1 MAEYVIQKKR
11 DLNTLSNRTKPSDL
25 LKSPIL
31 FFAFGM
37 GSGLAPKAP
46 GTAGTLVALLIWFFL
61 ADLSLEIYMVIV
73 AIAAIFGIYLCGRA
87 AKDLG
92 THDHPGIV
100 WDEFVGFWIAMIG
113 LPVTWSSIIAGFFL
127 FRIFDILKP
136 WPIGWI
142 DKNFH
147 GGLGI
152 MLDDV
157 VAGLLACLLTQSL
170 LYFKF

>member
-1 MAEYVIQKKR
+1 MGEYVTRKKW
-11 DLNTLSNRTKPSDL
+11 DTNTLSNRPKPSYF

-61 ADLSLEIYMVIV
+61 ADLPIEIYMVIV

-87 AKDLG
+87 AKELG
-92 THDHPGIV
+92 IHDHPGIV
-100 WDEFVGFWIAMIG
+100 WDEFVGLWIAMIG

-127 FRIFDILKP
+127 FRVFDILKP

-142 DKNFH
+142 DKNFN

-152 MLDDV
+152 MLDDIF
-157 VAGLLACLLTQSL
+157 AGIATAVTIYAVKALA
-170 LYFKF
+170 

>member
-1 MAEYVIQKKR
+1 MGEYVTRKKW
-11 DLNTLSNRTKPSDL
+11 DTNTLSNRPKPSYF

-61 ADLSLEIYMVIV
+61 ADLPIEIYMVIV

-87 AKDLG
+87 AKELG
-92 THDHPGIV
+92 IYDHPGIV
-100 WDEFVGFWIAMIG
+100 WDEFVGLWIAMIG

-127 FRIFDILKP
+127 FRVFDILKP

-142 DKNFH
+142 DKNFN

-152 MLDDV
+152 MLDDI
-157 VAGLLACLLTQSL
+157 VAGIATAVTIYAVKALA
-170 LYFKF
+170 

>member
-1 MAEYVIQKKR
+1 MAEYVIQKKW
-11 DLNTLSNRTKPSDL
+11 DINTLSNRTKPSDL
-25 LKSPIL
+25 VKSPIL

-61 ADLSLEIYMVIV
+61 ADLPLEIYMVIV
-73 AIAAIFGIYLCGRA
+73 AIAAIFGTYVCGKA

-92 THDHPGIV
+92 IHDHPGIV
-100 WDEFVGFWIAMIG
+100 WDEFVGLWIAMIG

-127 FRIFDILKP
+127 FRVFDILKP

-142 DKNFH
+142 DKNFY

-157 VAGLLACLLTQSL
+157 VAGLATAIVISAVRA
-170 LYFKF
+170 FV

>member
-73 AIAAIFGIYLCGRA
+73 AIAAVFGIYLCGRA
-87 AKDLG
+87 AKDLV

-157 VAGLLACLLTQSL
+157 VAGLATAIVISAVKA
-170 LYFKF
+170 FV

>member
-1 MAEYVIQKKR
+1 
-11 DLNTLSNRTKPSDL
+11 L
-25 LKSPIL
+25 
-31 FFAFGM
+31 
-37 GSGLAPKAP
+37 
-46 GTAGTLVALLIWFFL
+46 
-61 ADLSLEIYMVIV
+61 
-73 AIAAIFGIYLCGRA
+73 GI
-87 AKDLG
+87 
-92 THDHPGIV
+92 HDHPGIV

-147 GGLGI
+147 SGLGI

-157 VAGLLACLLTQSL
+157 VAGLATAIVISAVKA
-170 LYFKF
+170 FV

>member
-1 MAEYVIQKKR
+1 MAEHVIQKKR
-11 DLNTLSNRTKPSDL
+11 DINTLSNRTEPSDL

-31 FFAFGM
+31 FFAFGR

-61 ADLSLEIYMVIV
+61 ADLPLEIYVVIV

-92 THDHPGIV
+92 IHDHPGIV

-157 VAGLLACLLTQSL
+157 IAGLATAIVISAVKT
-170 LYFKF
+170 FV

>member
-1 MAEYVIQKKR
+1 MAEYVIQKKW
-11 DLNTLSNRTKPSDL
+11 DINTLSNRTKPSDL
-25 LKSPIL
+25 LKSPSL

-61 ADLSLEIYMVIV
+61 ADLPLEIYMVIV
-73 AIAAIFGIYLCGRA
+73 AIAAIFGTYVCGKA

-92 THDHPGIV
+92 IHDHPGIV
-100 WDEFVGFWIAMIG
+100 WDEFVGLWIAMIG

-127 FRIFDILKP
+127 FRVFDILKP

-157 VAGLLACLLTQSL
+157 VAGLATAIVISAVRA
-170 LYFKF
+170 FV

>member
-1 MAEYVIQKKR
+1 MAEHVIQKKR

-46 GTAGTLVALLIWFFL
+46 GTAGTMVALLIWFFL
-61 ADLSLEIYMVIV
+61 ADLPLEIYVVIV

-92 THDHPGIV
+92 IHDHPGIV

-136 WPIGWI
+136 WPISWI

-157 VAGLLACLLTQSL
+157 VAGLATAIVISAVKA
-170 LYFKF
+170 FV